1 MVMLKIGKNGKY
13 FKKGKNSLKKGNVKM
28 VMVK

>member
-1 MVMLKIGKNGKY
+1 MLKIGKNGKY

-28 VMVK
+28 VMVKQ